1 MCYMVS
7 CLFFF
12 WSIGVF
18 WTRQVHNTVL
28 FVCYNTVLAG
38 IATVTKGEVYHLIMH
53 VSCDLPLSCLLV
65 LSGPLYWANAINTGF
80 KVIRQHFPVCWFD
93 YLVQKKVSGSGITL
107 CVSLLLLVRFF
118 LSYLFFNA
126 EVGDHLS
133 WISYEVMCLYF
144 YLK

>member
-7 CLFFF
+7 CLFF

-93 YLVQKKVSGSGITL
+93 YLVQKKGKWKWNHTVCLVALISTL
-107 CVSLLLLVRFF
+107 
-118 LSYLFFNA
+118 
-126 EVGDHLS
+126 
-133 WISYEVMCLYF
+133 F
-144 YLK
+144 YLIFSLMQKLVITWAGFLMRSCVYIFI